1 VTSIDTTASRHLI
14 IRLDPRRLRRWHVD
28 LVARLASRPATQ
40 VGIEWAVTAEPL
52 PPAFALLFALER
64 SIYRIPVA
72 AVAPADPIDFAPWIG
87 AEGARRDLVIDLC
100 GSRPLPGERTWQVT
114 FDGAPGETAARA
126 ALGQSRVPVVA
137 VIDAHTGDEIA
148 GGRPGTESS
157 GILVLAFADVL
168 ARTATL
174 IAAALDGAATR
185 APVVARRSARP
196 SAAGIARLAVRSLA
210 SRIALRL
217 SRPYDHSPHWRVGW
231 RFVNG
236 PDLIDLRAHPPDG
249 WRVLPD
255 DRLRFYA
262 DPFPFVKGGRTYLFV
277 EEFEYRLGR
286 GVISAVE
293 FGDAG
298 PIGTPCPVLQ
308 TGWHLSYP
316 FIFEHRGETW
326 MVPESCATATIDLYR
341 AASFPDC
348 WVKTATLVSGMVA
361 SDATLIEHAGRWWM
375 FAVVRDGGGSYSD
388 TLHLWSARDLF
399 GPWTPHRRNPVLI
412 DSATARPA
420 GRIVER
426 GGKLVRPV
434 QDCRDRYGAALGLA
448 EILCL
453 NDERFEQRLDVV
465 LRPGALW
472 PGCRLH
478 TLNRAGRLECID
490 GAARLRRF

>member
-1 VTSIDTTASRHLI
+1 VTPIDMTASRRLI
-14 IRLDPRRLRRWHVD
+14 LRLDPRRLRRWHID
-28 LVARLASRPATQ
+28 LAARLARRPATQ

-64 SIYRIPVA
+64 WIHRMPVA
-72 AVAPADPIDFAPWIG
+72 AVAAADPIDFARWIG
-87 AEGARRDLVIDLC
+87 AERARGDLVIDLC
-100 GSRPLPGERTWQVT
+100 GSHPRAGERTWQVI
-114 FDGAPGETAARA
+114 FDGAPGETAALA
-126 ALGQSRVPVVA
+126 ALAQSRVPAVA

-148 GGRPGTESS
+148 GGCPGTEWS

-185 APVVARRSARP
+185 TPVVTPP
-196 SAAGIARLAVRSLA
+196 SAPTTAGVARSAVRSLA
-210 SRIALRL
+210 SQIASRL
-217 SRPYDHSPHWRVGW
+217 SRPYYHAPHWRVGW

-236 PDLIDLRAHPPDG
+236 PDLIDLRAHPPGG

-255 DRLRFYA
+255 DRMRFYA
-262 DPFPFVKGGRTYLFV
+262 DPFPFVKDGRIYLFV
-277 EEFEYRLGR
+277 EEFDYRLGR

-341 AASFPDC
+341 AASFPDR
-348 WVKTATLVSGMVA
+348 WVKAATLVSGMVA
-361 SDATLIEHAGRWWM
+361 SDATIIEYAGRWWM

-399 GPWTPHRRNPVLI
+399 GPWKPHRRNPVLI
-412 DSATARPA
+412 DIASARPG
-420 GRIVER
+420 GRIIER

-448 EILCL
+448 EILWL
-453 NDERFEQRLDVV
+453 DDERFEQRLDVV
-465 LRPGALW
+465 LRPGPLW

-490 GAARLRRF
+490 GAGRLRRF